1 MVKFSEG
8 DHYDPGQTYEQ
19 RKGKG
24 KGKITLSFSSGQF
37 IFSKYR

>member
-24 KGKITLSFSSGQF
+24 KITLSFSSGQF